1 MVGVKENELGAK
13 GILPKQSCLH
23 CQVEPIKQLII
34 IMMNGMMIM
43 MIIIMMITMM
53 IDEHELEAKDFL
65 WRR

>member
-34 IMMNGMMIM
+34 ILMNRMMIM
-43 MIIIMMITMM
+43 MIIKMIAMM
-53 IDEHELEAKDFL
+53 IDEHELEAKDIL